1 MPEHTVQAPD
11 MPERV
16 EAYWRANVALIRNL
30 LLVWAV
36 VSYGA
41 AILLGQALAG
51 VKFFALPLS
60 FWFAQQGS
68 IVVFVILIFYYAG
81 GCRPSRTARR
91 PRRTGCRR
99 PRSSRW
105 PA

>member
-30 LLVWAV
+30 LLVWAA

-68 IVVFVILIFYYAG
+68 IVVFVILIFYYAWRMNRIDAEYG
-81 GCRPSRTARR
+81 FEE
-91 PRRTGCRR
+91 
-99 PRSSRW
+99 
-105 PA
+105 